1 MDIKLKSGNA
11 RLKRGQAHSEMF
23 TKSSL
28 ACHDLALFLV
38 YDDIVPS
45 EQDVSPF
52 SLLYNTKTE
61 SPGSPGLSV
70 VLKRNLVFTKSS
82 RQSHEIAAFIL
93 YDVIVAK
100 LQHVSPISPSPFTT
114 HTGRRPW
121 HFVRAFCRLSPPATG
136 PPLRGGLLISVFY
149 PRSTK
154 CLPKKRVKA
163 LGDKGCGNAEIWA
176 GLPDVYQSHF
186 FTSKAPIFFSFLLF
200 LWFFSPMQGVWHKSK
215 SGKSEKT
222 SRSLGK
228 TQRLSSK

>member
-11 RLKRGQAHSEMF
+11 PQKRGQARSEMF

-28 ACHDLALFLV
+28 AFHDLALFLV

-52 SLLYNTKTE
+52 SLHYNTQTE
-61 SPGSPGLSV
+61 RPGSPGRSV

-114 HTGRRPW
+114 HTGRRP
-121 HFVRAFCRLSPPATG
+121 
-136 PPLRGGLLISVFY
+136 
-149 PRSTK
+149 
-154 CLPKKRVKA
+154 
-163 LGDKGCGNAEIWA
+163 
-176 GLPDVYQSHF
+176 
-186 FTSKAPIFFSFLLF
+186 
-200 LWFFSPMQGVWHKSK
+200 
-215 SGKSEKT
+215 
-222 SRSLGK
+222 
-228 TQRLSSK
+228 

>member
-1 MDIKLKSGNA
+1 
-11 RLKRGQAHSEMF
+11 MF

-52 SLLYNTKTE
+52 SLLYNTQTE

-114 HTGRRPW
+114 HTQAEGPDILSGPSVVYLPLLLVRPSGA
-121 HFVRAFCRLSPPATG
+121 AF
-136 PPLRGGLLISVFY
+136 
-149 PRSTK
+149 
-154 CLPKKRVKA
+154 
-163 LGDKGCGNAEIWA
+163 
-176 GLPDVYQSHF
+176 
-186 FTSKAPIFFSFLLF
+186 
-200 LWFFSPMQGVWHKSK
+200 
-215 SGKSEKT
+215 
-222 SRSLGK
+222 
-228 TQRLSSK
+228 